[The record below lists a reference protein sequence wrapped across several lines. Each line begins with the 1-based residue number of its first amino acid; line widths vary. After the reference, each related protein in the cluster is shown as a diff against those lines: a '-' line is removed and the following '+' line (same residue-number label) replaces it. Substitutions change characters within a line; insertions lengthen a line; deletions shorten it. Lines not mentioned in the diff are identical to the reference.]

1 LGCYHSVDLFAPF
14 RGHQAMNLTDE
25 VIIVTG
31 ATRGIGREIAKT
43 FAKAGATV
51 IVIGRNAQLAAQVS
65 DEITRAGQKADHLT
79 CDVTNLENVQETV
92 NKILDKHKRVDI
104 LVNNAGI
111 TRDNLLLRMS
121 EDDWD
126 EVIKTNLR
134 GVFNF
139 TKVISKIML
148 KARKGRII
156 SIASIIGIT
165 GNVGQANY
173 AASKAGI
180 IAFTKSVAKEFASRG
195 ITANVVAPGY
205 IETDM
210 TAQLKDNVR
219 DEILKT
225 IPLGRLGTAQDVAGV
240 CLFLASAESSYI
252 TGQTIV
258 VDGGLAI

>member
-1 LGCYHSVDLFAPF
+1 MDLKD
-14 RGHQAMNLTDE
+14 QV
-25 VIIVTG
+25 VIITG
-31 ATRGIGREIAKT
+31 ATRGIGKEIARS
-43 FAKAGATV
+43 FAKAGAV
-51 IVIGRNAQLAAQVS
+51 SIIIGRNAQAAAQVC
-65 DEITRAGQKADHLT
+65 DEIVKEGHKADHFS

-92 NKILDKHKRVDI
+92 NKILDKYKMVDI

-121 EDDWD
+121 EEDWD
-126 EVIKTNLR
+126 EVIRTNLR

-139 TKVISKIML
+139 TKVVSKVML
-148 KARKGRII
+148 KARKGKII

-165 GNVGQANY
+165 GNAGQANY

-180 IAFTKSVAKEFASRG
+180 IAFTKSIAKEFSSRG
-195 ITANVVAPGY
+195 ISANVIAPGY

-219 DEILKT
+219 EEILKT
-225 IPLGRLGTAQDVAGV
+225 IPIGRLGTAQDVADA
-240 CLFLASAESSYI
+240 CLFLASPESNYI
-252 TGQTIV
+252 TGQTLV